1 MARTTHI
8 PTSITVSDPKWGTV
22 VWTPSPHGQKDLRKV
37 PEEELPQAIEA
48 IQVALEHHLKGVNRA
63 ICDAVG
69 HKAKQRAKAL
79 VDLET
84 SEVLVTGGLSDRDD
98 PQGPFQHGMGV

>member
-37 PEEELPQAIEA
+37 PEEELPQAIA
-48 IQVALEHHLKGVNRA
+48 PRPSSTSRHLR
-63 ICDAVG
+63 
-69 HKAKQRAKAL
+69 
-79 VDLET
+79 
-84 SEVLVTGGLSDRDD
+84 SS
-98 PQGPFQHGMGV
+98 